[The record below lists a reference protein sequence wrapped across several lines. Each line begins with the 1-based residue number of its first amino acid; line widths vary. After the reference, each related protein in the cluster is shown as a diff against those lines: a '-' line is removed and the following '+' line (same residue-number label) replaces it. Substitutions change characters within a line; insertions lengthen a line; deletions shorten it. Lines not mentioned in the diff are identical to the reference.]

1 MHDGALALHDLTWRE
16 IVETHHCALVD
27 ELSKRL
33 DSDLKR
39 LELEREDAVASAL
52 AGERSRLKV
61 AIDELRRSQA
71 EEFNQSLRR
80 LRQANGEA
88 HILQALNESC
98 AAYAEVSVVLVFEN
112 NQAHVA
118 ASRGVDAGDF
128 SFDIV
133 SAPAVVAAID
143 SRDPVV
149 ALATEA
155 ELSAGLAEQFRAQ
168 DNVEDN
174 DVFQRNAYLFPLTA
188 RHSVV
193 AMLIAAG
200 RTKVISPPIELLCE
214 AAGMR
219 LETLLLSSERGAS
232 ERAAPSDSLQPELFE
247 IKPLPVAAPDST
259 SAAAKR
265 LTWDALSSE
274 DQQLHLRA
282 QRLARVR
289 IAEMRLYNEAD
300 LRNGVAS
307 SDIYGALQ
315 PVIDTAR
322 NQFLHE
328 FLAKSPTMVD
338 YLHLE
343 ILSSLAHDDDRLLG
357 HNYPGPMV

>member
-16 IVETHHCALVD
+16 IVENHHSALVD

-39 LELEREDAVASAL
+39 LELEREDALASAL

-61 AIDELRRSQA
+61 AIDELQRSQA

-88 HILQALNESC
+88 HILQTLNESC
-98 AAYAEVSVVLVFEN
+98 SAYAEVSVVLVFEN
-112 NQAHVA
+112 NQARVA
-118 ASRGVDAGDF
+118 ASHGVEAGEF

-155 ELSAGLAEQFRAQ
+155 ELSAGLAEKFRAEDDVQ
-168 DNVEDN
+168 DIDAS
-174 DVFQRNAYLFPLTA
+174 QPNAYLFPLTA

-193 AMLIAAG
+193 AMLIASG
-200 RTKVISPPIELLCE
+200 RSRMISPPIELLCE

-219 LETLLLSSERGAS
+219 LETLMSSA
-232 ERAAPSDSLQPELFE
+232 ERAPASDAPE
-247 IKPLPVAAPDST
+247 ST
-259 SAAAKR
+259 SAGAER
-265 LTWDALSSE
+265 LTWDGLSPE
-274 DQQLHLRA
+274 DQKLHLRA
-282 QRLARVR
+282 QRMARVR

-300 LRNGVAS
+300 LRSGVAS